1 MFRIAPLPV
10 RLWPGKI
17 REPNLFFIAKEHTD
31 RIGEQACGVPDL
43 VVEVT
48 SPSTARVDRMEKFQE
63 YARAGVRKYWIV
75 DPEARTVEVYVW
87 QQGAYVLRGRWGP
100 GEAASSELLSGFQ
113 VRVEEIVSPTIV

>member
-48 SPSTARVDRMEKFQE
+48 SPSTARVDR
-63 YARAGVRKYWIV
+63 
-75 DPEARTVEVYVW
+75 
-87 QQGAYVLRGRWGP
+87 
-100 GEAASSELLSGFQ
+100 
-113 VRVEEIVSPTIV
+113 VEEIVSPAIV